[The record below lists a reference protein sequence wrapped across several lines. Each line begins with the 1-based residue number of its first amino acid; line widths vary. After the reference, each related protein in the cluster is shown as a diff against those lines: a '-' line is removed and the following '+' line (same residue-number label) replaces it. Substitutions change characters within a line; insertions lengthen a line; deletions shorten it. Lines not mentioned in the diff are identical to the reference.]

1 MRTENKEIWF
11 DDVDVEDIER
21 ASGKK
26 LKCFSEAE
34 NRLLVNS
41 NNSLKSGSIQINDTQ
56 DNPETETIR

>member
-11 DDVDVEDIER
+11 DDVDLEDIER

-34 NRLLVNS
+34 NNLLVNF
-41 NNSLKSGSIQINDTQ
+41 NDPLKSGSIQINDTQ
-56 DNPETETIR
+56 DNPETGTLR